1 MVANRKQHTEP
12 VIRALLALPGE
23 TLVEASAFLVA
34 GFVYLDTKLINRKQQ
49 FMYKAKPV
57 VKLTGSEQFI
67 NTGKQFSVLDF
78 WQYGFSNLNSNVLRG
93 ALAEFL
99 VEQALKETDDIELRS
114 PWGDFDVS
122 YQGKKIE
129 VKCCSYLQD
138 WDQNGLSKVIWSGL
152 KARELYYNDAV
163 GKQSNKE
170 ADYKSDIYVLSLL
183 HHQETETLDILNM
196 DQWSFYILSKDEV
209 KEITKNGNSVS
220 LIRLEKHSKPR
231 YSFAELQPIIK
242 AF

>member
-1 MVANRKQHTEP
+1 MVANRKQHREP

-138 WDQNGLSKVIWSGL
+138 WDQNKLSKVVWSGL
-152 KARELYYNDAV
+152 KAKELYYNDAV
-163 GKQSNKE
+163 AKQSNKE
-170 ADYKSDIYVLSLL
+170 ADYKADIYVLSLL
-183 HHQETETLDILNM
+183 HHQETETLDILDLN
-196 DQWSFYILSKDEV
+196 QWSFYVLSKDEL
-209 KEITKNGNSVS
+209 KAITKNGNSTS
-220 LIRLEKHSKPR
+220 LNALIQNDIKRL
-231 YSFAELQPIIK
+231 SFIDIK
-242 AF
+242 AKIKAI

>member
-1 MVANRKQHTEP
+1 
-12 VIRALLALPGE
+12 
-23 TLVEASAFLVA
+23 
-34 GFVYLDTKLINRKQQ
+34 
-49 FMYKAKPV
+49 MYKAKPV

-138 WDQNGLSKVIWSGL
+138 WDQNKLSKVVWSGL

-163 GKQSNKE
+163 AKQSIKE
-170 ADYKSDIYVLSLL
+170 ADYKADIYILSLL
-183 HHQETETLDILNM
+183 DHQVTDTLNILDLN
-196 DQWSFYILSKDEV
+196 QWSFYILSKDEL
-209 KEITKNGNSVS
+209 KAITKNGNSVS
-220 LIRLEKHSKPR
+220 LQKLLKNGISVVNFGGLLNAVNS
-231 YSFAELQPIIK
+231 L
-242 AF
+242 